1 MVDYVTTV
9 RFYIKLNQPR
19 KEDGNTFGV
28 EVQNEII
35 SDLNDALDGARQLQ
49 SDMISYFSMRAS
61 VVATSRRNP
70 HVADYMKSVASGDNK
85 EILVL
90 SQSLIDM
97 RNQYAVLYDRM
108 MKNFDKI
115 VKPTVLT
122 AGLKWDSMY

>member
-1 MVDYVTTV
+1 
-9 RFYIKLNQPR
+9 
-19 KEDGNTFGV
+19 
-28 EVQNEII
+28 
-35 SDLNDALDGARQLQ
+35 
-49 SDMISYFSMRAS
+49 
-61 VVATSRRNP
+61 
-70 HVADYMKSVASGDNK
+70 MKSVASGDNK
-85 EILVL
+85 EWERVVSLTHRILVL

>member
-1 MVDYVTTV
+1 MVGVIV
-9 RFYIKLNQPR
+9 R
-19 KEDGNTFGV
+19 
-28 EVQNEII
+28 
-35 SDLNDALDGARQLQ
+35 
-49 SDMISYFSMRAS
+49 
-61 VVATSRRNP
+61 
-70 HVADYMKSVASGDNK
+70 
-85 EILVL
+85 ILVL